1 MVGLMRPYALVYFY
15 GRRLRVHGMQ
25 ELFAGLGVAVAVA
38 LVFAVTVAASSLTNS
53 AANVVRAV
61 GGPANLQVHARGPEG
76 FSDHL
81 LSPVEHLAG
90 VRQAAQLLEQT
101 ATIIGPS
108 GHRVTVTIAGAG
120 VGLALMDG
128 LAHTLPGGV
137 LSAEGIGLSKA
148 SASQLGITELN
159 VRTPPRV
166 TVDLRGRAIPLK
178 VSAVLGREA
187 SGALSVAQVAVMPL
201 ASLQGL
207 AGLPH
212 RISRILVQSKPGR
225 EAAVRSE
232 LETLVDGHLTIA
244 AANQEVSLLSQA
256 LHPSNQ
262 ASALFAGLAALLGFL
277 FAFNAILLT
286 APERRAA
293 IADLRL
299 DGTKRRAIIQMVVFQ
314 ALCLGVIS
322 SLIGLL
328 IGYVLALGVFQT
340 SPGYLAQ
347 AFTLGGNTVIGARP
361 IVLSLAGGI
370 LATCLA
376 SAVPLQDLRR
386 GRRLDAVFAEAG
398 ERDQA
403 PRHNTQRRLFIV
415 AASLIVMATA
425 LFVFVSSAAI
435 AACVLLALATILAV
449 PLILSAVLRAT
460 EMLAM
465 SNDKLTTLP
474 LAIESLRARTLRS
487 LALAATGAVA
497 LFGSVALSGAQH
509 DLLRGLHNFAN
520 AYATDGQIWVVNPG
534 YIPETTSFL
543 SDGYASRVAHMP
555 EVSSVHVLQ
564 SEFMNMTNR
573 RIVIVARPP
582 GTGQEVL
589 RTQILAGD
597 FSTARKRLGEA
608 GWVAVSK
615 QVAEEQHADVG
626 QTLKLPTPTGTASFR
641 IAALTTNFGWPG
653 GAVLMSTTD
662 YSRLWATHLPS
673 ALAVDFTPG
682 TDIAQARRA
691 IAASLGANSS
701 LEAITAVTW
710 SERFDTL
717 AGKGLGQLGNIS
729 DLLVLAAIL
738 AMAAALGS
746 SIWQRRV
753 SLAELL
759 LDGASRRR
767 LRRILL
773 TESLLMLSAGCLA
786 GAIVGVYGQFVID
799 SYLKHVTGFPVASI
813 ATVAR
818 PIEMF
823 ALVITAVLILV
834 SLPGWRASRVRPA
847 LGLSES

>member
-1 MVGLMRPYALVYFY
+1 MRPYALVYFY

-53 AANVVRAV
+53 AANVVHAV
-61 GGPANLQVHARGPEG
+61 TGPANLQVHARGPEG
-76 FSDHL
+76 FNDHL
-81 LSPVEHLAG
+81 LHRVERLTG
-90 VRQAAQLLEQT
+90 VRQAAQLLEQP
-101 ATIIGPS
+101 ATIVGPH

-120 VGLALMDG
+120 VRLAVADG
-128 LAHTLPGGV
+128 LIRTLPAGI
-137 LSAEGIGLSKA
+137 LSTEGIGLSKA
-148 SASQLGITELN
+148 SASELGIAGLDS
-159 VRTPPRV
+159 RTPPEV
-166 TVDLRGRAIPLK
+166 TVDLRGREIPMK
-178 VSAVLGREA
+178 VSAVLGHEA
-187 SGALSVAQVAVMPL
+187 FGALALAQVAVVPL
-201 ASLQGL
+201 ASLQRL

-212 RISRILVQSKPGR
+212 RISRILVQSDPGR
-225 EAAVRSE
+225 EAMVRSE
-232 LETLVDGHLTIA
+232 LETLVGGHLAVTA
-244 AANQEVSLLSQA
+244 ADQEVSLLDQA
-256 LHPSNQ
+256 VRPSNQ

-299 DGTKRRAIIQMVVFQ
+299 DGTKRRAIVQMVMFQ
-314 ALCLGVIS
+314 ALCLGVAS
-322 SLIGLL
+322 SLVGLL
-328 IGYVLALGVFQT
+328 GGYALAREVFQT

-347 AFTLGGNTVIGARP
+347 AFTLGGNTVIGARA
-361 IVLSLAGGI
+361 VLLSLTGGI

-398 ERDQA
+398 ERDRP
-403 PRHNTQRRLFIV
+403 PRPYTQRGLFMIAAGLLVV
-415 AASLIVMATA
+415 ASV
-425 LFVFVSSAAI
+425 LFVLVPSAAI
-435 AACVLLALATILAV
+435 VVCVLLALATILAV
-449 PLILSAVLRAT
+449 PLILSTVLRVA

-465 SNDKLTTLP
+465 GNDKLTTLP
-474 LAIESLRARTLRS
+474 LAIESLHARTLRS

-520 AYATDGQIWVVNPG
+520 AYATDGQVWVVNPG
-534 YIPETTSFL
+534 YTPETTSFRA
-543 SDGYASRVAHMP
+543 DGYASRISHVP
-555 EVSSVHVLQ
+555 GVSSVQVLQ
-564 SEFMNMTNR
+564 SEFMNLANR
-573 RIVIVARPP
+573 RVVIVARPP

-597 FSTARKRLGEA
+597 FSTARERLSEG

-615 QVAEEQHADVG
+615 QLAEEQHAGVG
-626 QTLKLPTPTGTASFR
+626 QTLKLPTPTGIASFG

-662 YSRLWATHLPS
+662 YSRLWATHAPS
-673 ALAVDFTPG
+673 ALAVDFTTG
-682 TDIAQARRA
+682 TNIAQARRMV
-691 IAASLGANSS
+691 AASLGANSS
-701 LEAITAVTW
+701 LEAITAATW
-710 SERFDTL
+710 SERFDAL
-717 AGKGLGQLGNIS
+717 AGEGLSQLGDIS
-729 DLLVLAAIL
+729 DLLVLAAVL

-746 SIWQRRV
+746 NIWQRRI

-773 TESLLMLSAGCLA
+773 TESLLMLCAGCVA
-786 GAIVGVYGQFVID
+786 GAVVGVYGQFVID
-799 SYLKHVTGFPVASI
+799 SYLKHVTGFPVAGI
-813 ATVAR
+813 ATVVR

-823 ALVITAVLILV
+823 AFVIAAVLVLV

>member
-1 MVGLMRPYALVYFY
+1 MRPYALLYFY

-53 AANVVRAV
+53 AANVVHAV
-61 GGPANLQVHARGPEG
+61 AGPANLQIHARGPEG
-76 FSDHL
+76 FNDHL
-81 LSPVEHLAG
+81 LYRVERLAG
-90 VRQAAQLLEQT
+90 VRQAAQLLEQP
-101 ATIIGPS
+101 ATIRGPD
-108 GHRVTVTIAGAG
+108 GHKVTVTIAGAG
-120 VGLALMDG
+120 VRLAVMDG
-128 LAHTLPGGV
+128 LVRTLPAGI
-137 LSAEGIGLSKA
+137 LSTEGIGLGKT
-148 SASQLGITELN
+148 SASELGIAGLDSKSPLE
-159 VRTPPRV
+159 V
-166 TVDLRGRAIPLK
+166 TVDLRGRAIPMK
-178 VSAVLGREA
+178 VSAVLGHEA
-187 SGALSVAQVAVMPL
+187 AGALSLAQIAVMPL
-201 ASLQGL
+201 SDLQRL

-212 RISRILVQSKPGR
+212 RISRILVQSDPGR
-225 EAAVRSE
+225 EAMVRSE
-232 LETLVDGHLTIA
+232 LETLVGGRLAVAVAD
-244 AANQEVSLLSQA
+244 QEVSLLGQA
-256 LHPSNQ
+256 VRPSNQ

-299 DGTKRRAIIQMVVFQ
+299 DGTGRSAIVQMVMFQ
-314 ALCLGVIS
+314 ALCLGAAS
-322 SLIGLL
+322 SLVGLL
-328 IGYVLALGVFQT
+328 GGYALAREVFQT

-347 AFTLGGNTVIGARP
+347 AFTLGGNTVIGTRA
-361 IVLSLAGGI
+361 VLLSLAGGI

-398 ERDQA
+398 ERDQP
-403 PRHNTQRRLFIV
+403 PRPYTRQRLFMIAAGLLVV
-415 AASLIVMATA
+415 ASV
-425 LFVFVSSAAI
+425 LFVFVPAAAI
-435 AACVLLALATILAV
+435 VVCVLLALATILAV
-449 PLILSAVLRAT
+449 PLILSAVLRAA

-465 SNDKLTTLP
+465 GNDKLTTLP

-520 AYATDGQIWVVNPG
+520 AYATDGQVWVVNPG
-534 YIPETTSFL
+534 YVPETTSFPADGHL
-543 SDGYASRVAHMP
+543 SQISRIP
-555 EVSSVHVLQ
+555 GVSTVHLLQ
-564 SEFMNMTNR
+564 SEFMNMAGR
-573 RIVIVARPP
+573 RVVIVARPP

-589 RTQILAGD
+589 RTQILAGNS
-597 FSTARKRLGEA
+597 STARERLSEG
-608 GWVAVSK
+608 GWVAVSR
-615 QVAEEQHADVG
+615 QVAEEQHAGLG
-626 QTLKLPTPTGTASFR
+626 QTLKLPTPAGMASFR

-653 GAVLMSTTD
+653 GAVLMSTAD
-662 YSRLWATHLPS
+662 YSRLWATHAPS
-673 ALAVDFTPG
+673 ALAVDLTPG
-682 TDIAQARRA
+682 TDVARARRA
-691 IAASLGANSS
+691 VAASLGAGSG
-701 LEAITAVTW
+701 LEAITASTW

-717 AGKGLGQLGNIS
+717 AGEGLSQLGDIS

-746 SIWQRRV
+746 SIWQRRT

-773 TESLLMLSAGCLA
+773 TESLLMLCAGCAA
-786 GAIVGVYGQFVID
+786 GAVIGIYGQFVID

-813 ATVAR
+813 ATVIR

-823 ALVITAVLILV
+823 AFVIAVVLVLV

>member
-1 MVGLMRPYALVYFY
+1 MRPYALLYFY
-15 GRRLRVHGMQ
+15 RRRLRVHGVQ

-38 LVFAVTVAASSLTNS
+38 LVFAVTVAASSLTSS
-53 AANVVRAV
+53 AASVVHTVA
-61 GGPANLQVHARGPEG
+61 GPADLQVHTRGPEG
-76 FSDHL
+76 FSEQL
-81 LSPVEHLAG
+81 LSRVERLPG
-90 VRQAAQLLEQT
+90 VEQAAQLLEQT
-101 ATIIGPS
+101 ATIIGPH
-108 GHRVTVTIAGAG
+108 GQRVTVTIAGADG
-120 VGLALMDG
+120 ALAFMDG
-128 LAHTLPGGV
+128 LAHTLPGAV
-137 LSAEGIGLSKA
+137 LSAGGIGLSEA
-148 SASQLGITELN
+148 SAGELGITDLN
-159 VRTPPRV
+159 SRTPSEV
-166 TVDLRGRAIPLK
+166 TVDLRGRADRLK
-178 VSAVLGREA
+178 VSAVLGHEA
-187 SGALSVAQVAVMPL
+187 AGALSLAQVAVMPL
-201 ASLQGL
+201 VRLQGL

-212 RISRILVQSKPGR
+212 RVSRILVQSKPGH

-232 LETLVDGHLTIA
+232 LETLAGGHLAVAT
-244 AANQEVSLLSQA
+244 ANQEVSFLRQA
-256 LHPSNQ
+256 LRPSNQ

-299 DGTKRRAIIQMVVFQ
+299 DGVKRRAIIRMVIFQ
-314 ALCLGVIS
+314 ALCLGVAA
-322 SLIGLL
+322 SLAGLL
-328 IGYVLALGVFQT
+328 GGYALALGAFQT

-347 AFTLGGNTVIGARP
+347 AFTLGGNTVIGAKP
-361 IVLSLAGGI
+361 VVLSLAGGI

-403 PRHNTQRRLFIV
+403 PRPNTQRRLFTV
-415 AASLIVMATA
+415 AAGLIALATA
-425 LFVFVSSAAI
+425 LFAFVPSTAI

-449 PLILSAVLRAT
+449 PLILSAVLRAA
-460 EMLAM
+460 EILAT

-487 LALAATGAVA
+487 FALAATGAVA

-520 AYATDGQIWVVNPG
+520 AYATDGEIWVVNPG

-543 SDGYASRVAHMP
+543 PDGYASRIAHIP
-555 EVSSVHVLQ
+555 GVTRIHVLQ

-582 GTGQEVL
+582 GTGGEVL
-589 RTQILAGD
+589 RTQIVAGSS
-597 FSTARKRLGEA
+597 STARERLREG

-615 QVAEEQHADVG
+615 QIAEEQHAHIG
-626 QTLKLPTPTGTASFR
+626 GTLELPTPTGTSSFR
-641 IAALTTNFGWPG
+641 LAALTTNFGWPG
-653 GAVLMSTTD
+653 GAVLMSTAD
-662 YSRLWATHLPS
+662 YGRRWATRVPS

-682 TDIAQARRA
+682 TNIARA
-691 IAASLGANSS
+691 QHAVAASLGANSG
-701 LEAITAVTW
+701 LEAITGATW

-717 AGKGLGQLGNIS
+717 ASEGLGQLGDIS
-729 DLLVLAAIL
+729 TLLVLAAIL

-759 LDGASRRR
+759 LDGAPRRR
-767 LRRILL
+767 LRRVLL
-773 TESLLMLSAGCLA
+773 AESMLMLSAGCLA

-799 SYLKHVTGFPVASI
+799 SYLKHITGFPVASI

-823 ALVITAVLILV
+823 ALVIAAVLMLV
-834 SLPGWRASRVRPA
+834 SLLGWRASRVRPA

>member
-1 MVGLMRPYALVYFY
+1 MRPYALQYFY
-15 GRRLRVHGMQ
+15 RQRLRVHGVQ
-25 ELFAGLGVAVAVA
+25 ELLAGLGVAVAVA

-53 AANVVRAV
+53 AANVVHAV

-76 FSDHL
+76 FNDNL
-81 LSPVEHLAG
+81 LSQVERLAG

-108 GHRVTVTIAGAG
+108 GRRATVTIAGAG
-120 VGLALMDG
+120 AGLALMDG

-137 LSAEGIGLSKA
+137 LSAEGIGLSKL
-148 SASQLGITELN
+148 SASQLGITEFN
-159 VRTPPRV
+159 SRTPPRV

-178 VSAVLGREA
+178 VSAVLGHEA

-212 RISRILVQSKPGR
+212 RVSRILVQSKPGR

-232 LETLVDGHLTIA
+232 LERLAGGRLAVA

-256 LHPSNQ
+256 LRPSNQ

-299 DGTKRRAIIQMVVFQ
+299 DGTKPRAIVQMVIFQ
-314 ALCLGVIS
+314 ALCLGIVS
-322 SLIGLL
+322 SLVGLL
-328 IGYVLALGVFQT
+328 VGYVLAVGVFQT

-347 AFTLGGNTVIGARP
+347 AFTLGGNAVIGARP
-361 IVLSLAGGI
+361 VVFSLAGGI

-386 GRRLDAVFAEAG
+386 GRRLDAAFAEAS
-398 ERDQA
+398 ERNQT
-403 PRHNTQRRLFIV
+403 PRHDTQRRLFIL
-415 AASLIVMATA
+415 AASLIAMATL
-425 LFVFVSSAAI
+425 LFAFVPSAAI

-449 PLILSAVLRAT
+449 PLTLSVVLRTADA
-460 EMLAM
+460 LAM
-465 SNDKLTTLP
+465 NNDKLTTLP
-474 LAIESLRARTLRS
+474 LGIQSLRARTLRS

-497 LFGSVALSGAQH
+497 LFGSIALSGAQH

-543 SDGYASRVAHMP
+543 SDDYMPRVARVP
-555 EVSSVHVLQ
+555 GVSGVQVLQ

-573 RIVIVARPP
+573 RVVIVARPP

-589 RTQILAGD
+589 RTQILTGD
-597 FSTARKRLGEA
+597 FETARTRLSQG
-608 GWVAVSK
+608 GWVAISK
-615 QVAEEQHADVG
+615 QIAEEQQSHVG
-626 QTLKLPTPTGTASFR
+626 QTLNLPTPTGTASFR

-653 GAVLMSTTD
+653 GAILMSTTD
-662 YSRLWATHLPS
+662 YSRLWATAAPS
-673 ALAVDFTPG
+673 ALAVNFTPG
-682 TDIAQARRA
+682 TNIARARQE
-691 IAASLGANSS
+691 IAASLGTHSG
-701 LEAITAVTW
+701 LEAITAATW

-717 AGKGLGQLGNIS
+717 AGEGLSQLGDIS
-729 DLLVLAAIL
+729 GLLIIAAIL

-746 SIWQRRV
+746 SIWQRRA

-773 TESLLMLSAGCLA
+773 IESLLMLSAGCLA
-786 GAIVGVYGQFVID
+786 GAVVGVYGQFVID
-799 SYLKHVTGFPVASI
+799 SYLKHITGFPVTSI

-818 PIEMF
+818 PIEIF
-823 ALVITAVLILV
+823 ALVIAVVLVLV
-834 SLPGWRASRVRPA
+834 SFPGWRASRVRAA

>member
-1 MVGLMRPYALVYFY
+1 MRPYALLYFY
-15 GRRLRVHGMQ
+15 GRRLRVHGVQ
-25 ELFAGLGVAVAVA
+25 ELLAGLGVAVAVA

-53 AANVVRAV
+53 AANVVQAV
-61 GGPANLQVHARGPEG
+61 GGPADLQVHARGPEG
-76 FSDHL
+76 FSDRL
-81 LSPVEHLAG
+81 LSQVEHLAG

-101 ATIIGPS
+101 ATIRGPA
-108 GHRVTVTIAGAG
+108 GRRATVTIAGANA
-120 VGLALMDG
+120 GLAVMDG

-137 LSAEGIGLSKA
+137 LSAEGVSLSKA
-148 SASQLGITELN
+148 SAGHLGIAELDTRN
-159 VRTPPRV
+159 PPRL

-178 VSAVLGREA
+178 VSAVLGRET

-201 ASLQGL
+201 ARLQRL

-212 RISRILVQSKPGR
+212 RVSRILVQSKPGH
-225 EAAVRSE
+225 EAEARSE
-232 LETLVDGHLTIA
+232 LETLVGGRLAVA
-244 AANQEVSLLSQA
+244 AANQEVSLLGQA
-256 LHPSNQ
+256 LRPSNQ

-299 DGTKRRAIIQMVVFQ
+299 DGAKRGAIVQMVVFQ
-314 ALCLGVIS
+314 ALCLGVVS

-328 IGYVLALGVFQT
+328 GGYALALGVFQA

-347 AFTLGGNTVIGARP
+347 AFTLGGNTIIGARP

-386 GRRLDAVFAEAG
+386 GRRLDAVFVEAG

-403 PRHNTQRRLFIV
+403 PGSDTQRRLFVI
-415 AASLIVMATA
+415 AASLIVTATM
-425 LFVFVSSAAI
+425 LFAFVPSAAI

-449 PLILSAVLRAT
+449 PLILSAVLGAAET
-460 EMLAM
+460 LAM
-465 SNDKLTTLP
+465 GNEKLTTLP
-474 LAIESLRARTLRS
+474 LAIESLRSRTLRS

-509 DLLRGLHNFAN
+509 DLLRGLHNFAD

-543 SDGYASRVAHMP
+543 PDGYAPRVARLP
-555 EVSSVHVLQ
+555 GVSGVHVLQ
-564 SEFMNMTNR
+564 SEFMNMANR
-573 RIVIVARPP
+573 RVVIVARPP

-597 FSTARKRLGEA
+597 FATARERLSEG
-608 GWVAVSK
+608 GWVAISK
-615 QVAEEQHADVG
+615 QIADEQHAHVG
-626 QTLKLPTPTGTASFR
+626 QAIGLPTPSGTASFR
-641 IAALTTNFGWPG
+641 VAALTTNFGWPG
-653 GAVLMSTTD
+653 GAILMSTTD
-662 YSRLWATHLPS
+662 YSRLWATRAPS
-673 ALAVDFTPG
+673 ALAVDFAPG
-682 TDIAQARRA
+682 ADIARA
-691 IAASLGANSS
+691 QREVAASLGANSG
-701 LEAITAVTW
+701 LEAIAAGTW
-710 SERFDTL
+710 SERFDAL
-717 AGKGLGQLGNIS
+717 AGEGLSQLGDIS
-729 DLLVLAAIL
+729 ALLVVAAIL

-746 SIWQRRV
+746 SIWQRRP

-759 LDGASRRR
+759 LDGAPRRR

-773 TESLLMLSAGCLA
+773 TESLLMLSAGCIA
-786 GAIVGVYGQFVID
+786 GAAVGVYGQFVID
-799 SYLKHVTGFPVASI
+799 SYLKHITGFPVTSI

-823 ALVITAVLILV
+823 ALVIAVVLVLV
-834 SLPGWRASRVRPA
+834 SFPGWRASRVRPA
-847 LGLSES
+847 LGLRES

>member
-1 MVGLMRPYALVYFY
+1 MRPYALVYFY

-53 AANVVRAV
+53 AANVVHAV
-61 GGPANLQVHARGPEG
+61 AGPANLQIHARGPEG
-76 FSDHL
+76 FDDHL
-81 LSPVEHLAG
+81 LYQVERLAG
-90 VRQAAQLLEQT
+90 VRQAAQLLEQP
-101 ATIIGPS
+101 ATIVGPD
-108 GHRVTVTIAGAG
+108 GHKVTVTIAGAG
-120 VGLALMDG
+120 VRLAVMDG
-128 LAHTLPGGV
+128 LIRTLPAGI
-137 LSAEGIGLSKA
+137 LSTEGIGLSKT
-148 SASQLGITELN
+148 SASELGIAGSDSKGPLE
-159 VRTPPRV
+159 V
-166 TVDLRGRAIPLK
+166 TVDLRGRAIPMK
-178 VSAVLGREA
+178 VSAVLGHEA
-187 SGALSVAQVAVMPL
+187 AGALSLAQVAVMPL

-207 AGLPH
+207 TGLPH
-212 RISRILVQSKPGR
+212 RISRILVQSDPGQ
-225 EAAVRSE
+225 EAMVRSE
-232 LETLVDGHLTIA
+232 LERLAGGRLAVA
-244 AANQEVSLLSQA
+244 AADQEVSLLRQA
-256 LHPSNQ
+256 VRPSNQ

-299 DGTKRRAIIQMVVFQ
+299 DGTKRRAIMQMVMFQ
-314 ALCLGVIS
+314 ALCLGVVS
-322 SLIGLL
+322 SLLGLL
-328 IGYVLALGVFQT
+328 GGYILAREVFQT

-347 AFTLGGNTVIGARP
+347 AFTLGGNTVIGARA
-361 IVLSLAGGI
+361 ILLSLAGGM

-376 SAVPLQDLRR
+376 STVPLQDLRR

-398 ERDQA
+398 EREQS
-403 PRHNTQRRLFIV
+403 PRAGTQRRLFVIAAGLLMV
-415 AASLIVMATA
+415 ASV
-425 LFVFVSSAAI
+425 LFVLVPSAAI
-435 AACVLLALATILAV
+435 VVCVLLALATILAV
-449 PLILSAVLRAT
+449 PLILSTVLRVA

-465 SNDKLTTLP
+465 GNDKLTTLP

-520 AYATDGQIWVVNPG
+520 AYATDGQVWVVNPG

-543 SDGYASRVAHMP
+543 ADGYASRISHVP
-555 EVSSVHVLQ
+555 GVSSAHVLQ

-573 RIVIVARPP
+573 RVVIVARPP

-597 FSTARKRLGEA
+597 FSTARERLSQG
-608 GWVAVSK
+608 GWVAVSE
-615 QVAEEQHADVG
+615 QLAEEQHATVG
-626 QTLKLPTPTGTASFR
+626 QTFKLPTPTGMASFR

-653 GAVLMSTTD
+653 GAILMSTTD
-662 YSRLWATHLPS
+662 YSRLWATHAPS
-673 ALAVDFTPG
+673 ALAVDFMPG
-682 TDIAQARRA
+682 TNTTQARRA
-691 IAASLGANSS
+691 VAVSLGANSG
-701 LEAITAVTW
+701 LEAITASTW

-717 AGKGLGQLGNIS
+717 AGEGLSQLGDIS

-746 SIWQRRV
+746 NIWQRRT
-753 SLAELL
+753 SLAELF
-759 LDGASRRR
+759 LDGASRPR

-773 TESLLMLSAGCLA
+773 TESLLMLCAGCLA
-786 GAIVGVYGQFVID
+786 GAVVGVYGQFVID

-813 ATVAR
+813 AAVFR

-823 ALVITAVLILV
+823 AFVTAIVLVLV
-834 SLPGWRASRVRPA
+834 SFPGWRASRVRPA

>member
-1 MVGLMRPYALVYFY
+1 MRPYALVYFY
-15 GRRLRVHGMQ
+15 GRRLRVHGIQ

-53 AANVVRAV
+53 AADVVHAV
-61 GGPANLQVHARGPEG
+61 AGPTNLQVHARGPEG
-76 FSDHL
+76 FNDHL
-81 LSPVEHLAG
+81 LYQVERLTG
-90 VRQAAQLLEQT
+90 VRQAAQLLEEP
-101 ATIIGPS
+101 ATLVGPH

-120 VGLALMDG
+120 ARLAVMDG
-128 LAHTLPGGV
+128 LVRTLPAGI
-137 LSAEGIGLSKA
+137 LSTEGIGLSNR
-148 SASQLGITELN
+148 SARELGITGQDS
-159 VRTPPRV
+159 RTSPDV
-166 TVDLRGRAIPLK
+166 TLDLRGRAIPMK
-178 VSAVLGREA
+178 VSAVLGHEA
-187 SGALSVAQVAVMPL
+187 AGALSLAQVAVMPL

-207 AGLPH
+207 ASLPH
-212 RISRILVQSKPGR
+212 RISRLLIQSDPGR
-225 EAAVRSE
+225 EAMVRSE
-232 LETLVDGHLTIA
+232 LETLVGGRLAIA
-244 AANQEVSLLSQA
+244 PADQEVSLLRQA
-256 LHPSNQ
+256 VRPSNQ

-286 APERRAA
+286 APERRAV

-299 DGTKRRAIIQMVVFQ
+299 DGTKRRAIVQMVMFQ
-314 ALCLGVIS
+314 ALCLGVLS
-322 SLIGLL
+322 SLAGLFG
-328 IGYVLALGVFQT
+328 GYVLAREVFET

-347 AFTLGGNTVIGARP
+347 AFSLGGNIVIGSRA
-361 IVLSLAGGI
+361 VWLSLAGGM

-398 ERDQA
+398 ERDQP
-403 PRHNTQRRLFIV
+403 PRRYTQQRLFMI
-415 AASLIVMATA
+415 AAGLLVIAST
-425 LFVFVSSAAI
+425 LFVLVPSTAI
-435 AACVLLALATILAV
+435 AVCVLLALATILAV
-449 PLILSAVLRAT
+449 PLILSAVLRAA
-460 EMLAM
+460 EMLAIG
-465 SNDKLTTLP
+465 NDKLTTLP

-520 AYATDGQIWVVNPG
+520 AYATDGQVWVVNPG
-534 YIPETTSFL
+534 YIPETTSFQT
-543 SDGYASRVAHMP
+543 DGYASRISHVP
-555 EVSSVHVLQ
+555 GVSSVHVLQ
-564 SEFMNMTNR
+564 SQFMNLANR
-573 RIVIVARPP
+573 RVVIVARPP

-597 FSTARKRLGEA
+597 FSTAREQLNEG

-615 QVAEEQHADVG
+615 QLAEEQHAGVG
-626 QTLKLPTPTGTASFR
+626 QTLKLPTPTGIASFR

-662 YSRLWATHLPS
+662 YSRLWATHAPS
-673 ALAVDFTPG
+673 ALAIDFT
-682 TDIAQARRA
+682 TDTNIAQARRA
-691 IAASLGANSS
+691 VTASVGANSS
-701 LEAITAVTW
+701 LEAITATTW
-710 SERFDTL
+710 SERFDAL
-717 AGKGLGQLGNIS
+717 AGEGLSQLGDIS

-746 SIWQRRV
+746 NIWQRRI

-759 LDGASRRR
+759 LDGASRGR

-773 TESLLMLSAGCLA
+773 AESLLMLCAGCLA
-786 GAIVGVYGQFVID
+786 GAVVGVYGQFVID
-799 SYLKHVTGFPVASI
+799 GYLKHVTGFPVASI
-813 ATVAR
+813 ATVVR

-823 ALVITAVLILV
+823 AFVIAVVLVLV

>member
-1 MVGLMRPYALVYFY
+1 MRLYGLVYFY

-53 AANVVRAV
+53 AASVVRTV
-61 GGPANLQVHARGPEG
+61 GGPANLQVYARGAEG
-76 FSDHL
+76 FDDRL
-81 LSPVEHLAG
+81 LVRIKRLAG
-90 VRQAAQLLEQT
+90 VRQAAQLLEQS
-101 ATIIGPS
+101 ATIIGTH
-108 GHRVTVTIAGAG
+108 GHRVIVTIAGAG
-120 VGLALMDG
+120 AGLTVMDG
-128 LAHTLPGGV
+128 LSHTLPAGI

-148 SASQLGITELN
+148 SAGQLGITGFDS
-159 VRTPPRV
+159 RTPPEV
-166 TVDLRGRAIPLK
+166 TVDLRGRAIRMK
-178 VSAVLGREA
+178 VSAVLGHEA
-187 SGALSVAQVAVMPL
+187 SGALALAQVAVMPL
-201 ASLQGL
+201 ASLQRL

-212 RISRILVQSKPGR
+212 RISRVLIQSKPGH
-225 EAAVRSE
+225 EAAVRAE
-232 LETLVDGHLTIA
+232 LEALVGGGLA
-244 AANQEVSLLSQA
+244 VAPANQEVSLLSQA
-256 LHPSNQ
+256 LRPSNQ

-286 APERRAA
+286 TPERRAA

-299 DGTKRRAIIQMVVFQ
+299 DGTKRRAIVQMVMFQ
-314 ALCLGVIS
+314 ALCLGVVS
-322 SLIGLL
+322 SLLGLL
-328 IGYVLALGVFQT
+328 GGYVLALGLFQR

-361 IVLSLAGGI
+361 VVLSLAGGI

-386 GRRLDAVFAEAG
+386 GRRLDAVLAEAG

-403 PRHNTQRRLFIV
+403 PRGDTRRRLF
-415 AASLIVMATA
+415 VMAVSLLA
-425 LFVFVSSAAI
+425 GASVLFVFVPSAAI
-435 AACVLLALATILAV
+435 ASCVLLALATILAV
-449 PLILSAVLRAT
+449 PLVLSAILRGA

-509 DLLRGLHNFAN
+509 DLLRGLHNFAD
-520 AYATDGQIWVVNPG
+520 AYATDGQVWVLNPG

-543 SDGYASRVAHMP
+543 ADGDASRIARLP
-555 EVSSVHVLQ
+555 GVSSVHALQ
-564 SEFMNMTNR
+564 SEFMNMASR
-573 RIVIVARPP
+573 RVVIVARPP
-582 GTGQEVL
+582 SSGQEVL

-597 FSTARKRLGEA
+597 FSTARERLREG

-615 QVAEEQHADVG
+615 QLAEEQHAGVG
-626 QTLKLPTPTGTASFR
+626 QILKLPTPTGTAFFR

-662 YSRLWATHLPS
+662 YTRLWATHAPS
-673 ALAVDFTPG
+673 ALTVDFTPSAN
-682 TDIAQARRA
+682 IEQARHA
-691 IAASLGANSS
+691 VAAALGANDG
-701 LEAITAVTW
+701 LEAITATTW

-717 AGKGLGQLGNIS
+717 AGEGLSQLGDIS

-746 SIWQRRV
+746 SIWQRRG

-759 LDGASRRR
+759 LDGASRSR

-773 TESLLMLSAGCLA
+773 AESLLILSAGCLA
-786 GAIVGVYGQFVID
+786 GAVVGVCGQFVID

-813 ATVAR
+813 ATVTR
-818 PIEMF
+818 PIEIF
-823 ALVITAVLILV
+823 AFVVTVVLVLV